1 MDGHRKSDSIGM
13 EQIDTLDIAEV
24 HLLVLHHRPV
34 LHLVRLQRTDK
45 SVVHN
50 SDMALLATLL
60 HLPVA
65 DLQSIGRYM
74 ENVDRFHSKRMDT
87 VHTLDI
93 SLVRQNHCHRRHSHL
108 LQVHLRC
115 LQRYQDYFLILP
127 VDHSV
132 AAKK

>member
-1 MDGHRKSDSIGM
+1 M
-13 EQIDTLDIAEV
+13 EKINTLDIV
-24 HLLVLHHRPV
+24 VVNLLVLHHRPV

-45 SVVHN
+45 SVVHK

-74 ENVDRFHSKRMDT
+74 ENVDRLHSKRMDT

-115 LQRYQDYFLILP
+115 LQRYQEYFLILL

-132 AAKK
+132 AARK